1 MTEPIK
7 SILMAA
13 ALFTGGLFIAE
24 PAAQAQPAVSTAK
37 PADTLGTIQTTV
49 VKTIGAD
56 AKTVHVTSNGS
67 VLIVARIN
75 SPMNDTTHEGRN
87 NEAKVIAAIAAKEIG
102 SEPKFA
108 KVSTIRVEYSVHA
121 APATKSKIVDS
132 VEFRKGPDGVFDF
145 HQT

>member
-1 MTEPIK
+1 MTQHVK
-7 SILMAA
+7 SILIAA
-13 ALFTGGLFIAE
+13 ALFTGSLFVAE
-24 PAAQAQPAVSTAK
+24 TAGQAQTATSTAK
-37 PADTLGTIQTTV
+37 QIDTLGNIQSSI

-67 VLIVARIN
+67 VLIVARVN

-108 KVSTIRVEYSVHA
+108 KVSTIRVDYSAHTP
-121 APATKSKIVDS
+121 PATKGKIVDS
-132 VEFRKGPDGVFDF
+132 VEFRKGPDGAFEF